1 MKEIYKT
8 GEVYYHE
15 ELPCGLNVYLI
26 PLSKKKEG
34 YKVSI
39 QTNFGGA
46 IDKYKLEG
54 KEYLITPGAAHFL
67 EHKMFEMKGV
77 NGFKELTKR
86 GLSANAFT
94 SSTVTNYYISKKN
107 NKNFISD
114 LKFFLDMVFDI
125 YLTDEN
131 VLKEKGIIKEEINM
145 YDNEPSTYYY
155 RKLREMA
162 FTKHPFI
169 NDILGGEEDIDKM
182 TKEELTSIY
191 KSFYN
196 PSNMTLVISGNY
208 PEETLAFLRTYPFPK
223 KKVIEIPF
231 FIDKLKYGQKEEIHL
246 DVKEKRL
253 MLFAPI
259 ESLKTLK
266 EQTSLLITFRALFGS
281 TSKFMEEAKA
291 QNIIDNLDLTLIEV
305 RNYQLLV
312 LSFIASDLDKAL
324 KYFKEGFKEEIKIDE
339 IKAIKR
345 NSIASLIKAS
355 NNYSALN
362 DNFQDSLSVYHDTG
376 ASIIKDIEEITPS
389 DIKASKEFLR
399 NLNYNELY
407 ILKRN
412 SEDA

>member
-1 MKEIYKT
+1 MTEIYKT
-8 GEVYYHE
+8 GEKFIHE
-15 ELPCGLNVYLI
+15 ELKSGLNVYLI
-26 PLSKKKEG
+26 PLSKPKEG

-46 IDKYKLEG
+46 IDKYKLDG
-54 KEYLITPGAAHFL
+54 KEYNITPGAAHFL
-67 EHKMFEMKGV
+67 EHKMFEIKGI

-94 SSTVTNYYISKKN
+94 SATVTNYYISKKN

-114 LKFFLDMVFDI
+114 LTFFLDMVFDI

-131 VLKEKGIIKEEINM
+131 VFKEKGIIKEEINM

-155 RKLREMA
+155 RKIREMA

-169 NDILGGEEDIDKM
+169 NDILGTAEDVDSM

-208 PEETLAFLRTYPFPK
+208 PEETLDFLRKYPFPSK
-223 KKVIEIPF
+223 KKIEIPF
-231 FIDKLKYGQKEEIHL
+231 FIDELKYGQKEKMYL
-246 DVKEKRL
+246 DVKEERL

-266 EQTSLLITFRALFGS
+266 EQTSLLMTFKALFGTS
-281 TSKFMEEAKA
+281 SKFMEEAKEK
-291 QNIIDNLDLTLIEV
+291 NIINSLDLTLIEL

-312 LSFIASDLDKAL
+312 FSLLADDLDEAL
-324 KYFKEGFKEEIKIDE
+324 NYFKEGFKAQIDMDE
-339 IKAIKR
+339 ISAIKR
-345 NSIASLIKAS
+345 DYIASLIKAS

-362 DNFQDSLSVYHDTG
+362 DGFQSNLSIYNDTG
-376 ASIIKDIEEITPS
+376 ASLIKDIEDLKLQDFE
-389 DIKASKEFLR
+389 ASYEFLK
-399 NLNYNELY
+399 NLNYNELFIY
-407 ILKRN
+407 KEKEKN
-412 SEDA
+412 A

>member
-46 IDKYKLEG
+46 IDKYKLDG

-169 NDILGGEEDIDKM
+169 NDILGREEDIDKM

-208 PEETLAFLRTYPFPK
+208 PEETLDFLRTYPFPK

-324 KYFKEGFKEEIKIDE
+324 KYFKESFKEEVNTDE

-362 DNFQDSLSVYHDTG
+362 DNFQDNLSVYHDTG

>member
-8 GEVYYHE
+8 GEAYYYE
-15 ELPCGLNVYLI
+15 ELPCGLKVYLI

-46 IDKYKLEG
+46 IDKYKIDG
-54 KEYLITPGAAHFL
+54 KEYNITPGAAHFL
-67 EHKMFEMKGV
+67 EHKMFEIKGI
-77 NGFKELTKR
+77 NGFKELTVR

-107 NKNFISD
+107 NKNFIND
-114 LKFFLDMVFDI
+114 LKFFLDMIFDI

-131 VLKEKGIIKEEINM
+131 VFKEKGIIKEEINM

-169 NDILGGEEDIDKM
+169 NDILGTKEDVESM

-208 PEETLAFLRTYPFPK
+208 KEETLAFLRNYPFPK
-223 KKVIEIPF
+223 KKIVEIPF
-231 FIDKLKYGQKEEIHL
+231 FIDELKYGQKEEMHL
-246 DVKEKRL
+246 NVKEKRL
-253 MLFAPI
+253 MLFAPF
-259 ESLKTLK
+259 ESLKSLK
-266 EQTSLLITFRALFGS
+266 EQTSLLITFKALFGN
-281 TSKFMEEAKA
+281 TSKFMEEAKEK
-291 QNIIDNLDLTLIEV
+291 NIIDNLDLALIEV

-312 LSFIASDLDKAL
+312 FSFIGEDLEKAL
-324 KYFKEGFKEEIKIDE
+324 KYFKDSFKEEANIDE
-339 IKAIKR
+339 INAIKR

-355 NNYSALN
+355 NSYSALN
-362 DNFQDSLSVYHDTG
+362 DSFQDNLSVYHSAG
-376 ASIIKDIEEITPS
+376 ADLIKDIENISIS
-389 DIKASKEFLR
+389 DIKASHEFIKS
-399 NLNYNELY
+399 LNYNELY
-407 ILKRN
+407 IYPRN
-412 SEDA
+412 EENA

>member
-46 IDKYKLEG
+46 IDKYKLDG
-54 KEYLITPGAAHFL
+54 KEYFITPGAAHFL